1 MKTWFSA
8 CARREACEMATHIH
22 TIALVLL
29 IAALLLIAPALE
41 QSY

>member
-1 MKTWFSA
+1 VKWP
-8 CARREACEMATHIH
+8 HIS

-29 IAALLLIAPALE
+29 IATLLLIAPALE

>member
-1 MKTWFSA
+1 MSIMTKWRAAAAGVLTLA
-8 CARREACEMATHIH
+8 
-22 TIALVLL
+22 LL